1 MKPDA
6 AEGAAR
12 SGLLVQIALALALV
26 GVVPLALAVWQ
37 LVGVNREALFEQL
50 QRTHTV
56 AARTAADAIDSYL
69 ASRAALAAAAA
80 FDARLIASPVGPEA
94 QQLLGDALSAW
105 SGAGVAGLVVLDS
118 RGAVGLQVRTRS
130 QASIVERM
138 SAGALA
144 AEATLE
150 EIDGALW
157 AAVPAPLGA
166 SGATLVLVA
175 DATPIAQA
183 LSESELGEQAQI
195 ALFHRDR
202 RPLFGASAGA
212 ETLPPALAE
221 AAFSGGLSGAGRYR
235 EPSGREV
242 AGAFSSAHGGDWI
255 VVSLQP
261 GTIAEAATRR
271 MTRRSVG
278 AVGASLLLV
287 AGLSVAAWSGLV
299 RPLRALLAAR
309 RAETRV
315 DATGATPMA
324 SETAEL
330 RDALEQL
337 ERRAREKQTL
347 DQIFLGRYQVLE
359 RIGSGG
365 MGSVYRGWDPRLQRT
380 VALKTIQIEAE
391 DGSQV
396 SASKL
401 LAEAVAAAQI
411 AHPNVVGIFDAEE
424 RAGGAY
430 VAMELV
436 DGVGLDRYLE
446 KRSRLDWREVVPL
459 AVAMAHGLAAAH
471 AHDLVHRDIKPG
483 NVLLDF
489 DGAIKIADFGLATFL
504 HKLNDAPGKVFGTP
518 GFMAPETLQ
527 GLPLDSRSDLYAVG
541 VVLFRALTGRY
552 PARGATFQQLIQA
565 TVRDPSPRPEE
576 LEGVPAEVAIL
587 VCALL
592 EKDPERRLSPAKAVA
607 EAFEEIA
614 REHRLVWRLDYE
626 RSPAAPSLPGTM
638 SATMPT
644 VRLDADLA

>member
-1 MKPDA
+1 MDPKPSKSRR
-6 AEGAAR
+6 GP
-12 SGLLVQIALALALV
+12 SLLVQIAVALGLV

-37 LVGVNREALFEQL
+37 LVGVNRDALFEQL

-56 AARTAADAIDSYL
+56 AARTAADAVDGFL

-80 FDARLIASPVGPEA
+80 QDARLVADPVGAEA
-94 QQLLGDALSAW
+94 QRILGDSLSAW
-105 SGAGVAGLVVLDS
+105 SGAGVAGLVVLD
-118 RGAVGLQVRTRS
+118 RHGAVGLQVRTRADAAAVA
-130 QASIVERM
+130 QM
-138 SAGALA
+138 SAA
-144 AEATLE
+144 ARADEATLE
-150 EIDGALW
+150 VIDGTLW
-157 AAVPAPLGA
+157 AAVPQPLGE
-166 SGATLVLVA
+166 SGATLALIA
-175 DATPIAQA
+175 DATPIADA
-183 LSESELGEQAQI
+183 LAESELGEQAEM
-195 ALFHRDR
+195 ALFRRDDR
-202 RPLFGASAGA
+202 RPLFGAPGGA
-212 ETLPPALAE
+212 AALPPALGA
-221 AAFSGGLSGAGRYR
+221 AAFSGNLSGAGRYR

-242 AGAFSSAHGGDWI
+242 AGAYSSAHGGRWI

-261 GTIAEAATRR
+261 GIIAEAAARN
-271 MTRRSVG
+271 MTRRSIF
-278 AVGASLLLV
+278 AVAASLALV

-309 RAETRV
+309 RAEAR
-315 DATGATPMA
+315 AAAAAPMA

-330 RDALEQL
+330 REALAEL
-337 ERRAREKQTL
+337 ERRAREKRAL

-380 VALKTIQIEAE
+380 VALKTIQIEA
-391 DGSQV
+391 DGASEV

-411 AHPNVVGIFDAEE
+411 NHPNVVAIFDAEE

-436 DGVGLDRYLE
+436 DGIGLDRYLE
-446 KRSRLDWREVVPL
+446 RRGRLDWREVVPL
-459 AVAMAHGLAAAH
+459 AAAMANGLAAAH

-489 DGAIKIADFGLATFL
+489 DGDVKIADFGLATFL

-527 GLPLDSRSDLYAVG
+527 GLPLDARSDLYAVG
-541 VVLFRALTGRY
+541 VVLFRALSGRY
-552 PARGATFQQLIQA
+552 PVRGATFQQLIQA
-565 TVRDPSPRPEE
+565 TVRDPAPRPEE
-576 LEGVPAEVAIL
+576 LEGVPAEVATL

-592 EKDPERRLSPAKAVA
+592 EKDPESRLAPAKAVA

-614 REHRLVWRLDYE
+614 REHRLVWRLDWE
-626 RSPAAPSLPGTM
+626 RSAAPAAAPGAP

>member
-1 MKPDA
+1 MSPKQPKVRR
-6 AEGAAR
+6 GP
-12 SGLLVQIALALALV
+12 SLLVQIAVALVLV

-50 QRTHTV
+50 LRTHIV
-56 AARTAADAIDSYL
+56 AARTAADAVDSYL
-69 ASRAALAAAAA
+69 ASRGALASAAA
-80 FDARLIASPVGPEA
+80 FDARLIADPGSPAA

-105 SGAGVAGLVVLDS
+105 SGAGVAGLVVLD
-118 RGAVGLQVRTRS
+118 RNGAVGLQVRTRS
-130 QASIVERM
+130 EASIVDRM
-138 SAGALA
+138 SGEARSD
-144 AEATLE
+144 EATLARL
-150 EIDGALW
+150 DGGLW
-157 AAVPAPLGA
+157 AAVPVPLGD

-175 DATPIAQA
+175 DAAPIAAA
-183 LSESELGEQAQI
+183 LSESELGEQAKV

-202 RPLFGASAGA
+202 RPLFGSSAGA
-212 ETLPPALAE
+212 EVLPPELAE
-221 AAFSGGLSGAGRYR
+221 AAFSGGLSGAGRFR
-235 EPSGREV
+235 EASGREV
-242 AGAFSSAHGGDWI
+242 AGAFSSAHGGRWI

-261 GTIAEAATRR
+261 GTIAEAAARR
-271 MTRRSVG
+271 MTRRSVI

-287 AGLSVAAWSGLV
+287 AGLSVAAYSGLV
-299 RPLRALLAAR
+299 RPLRVLLAAR
-309 RAETRV
+309 RAESRDV
-315 DATGATPMA
+315 TGVTPLV

-330 RDALEQL
+330 RDALHEL
-337 ERRAREKQTL
+337 ERLAKEKQNL

-365 MGSVYRGWDPRLQRT
+365 MGSVYRGWDPRLQRP
-380 VALKTIQIEAE
+380 VALKTIQIETE
-391 DGSQV
+391 GGLES

-411 AHPNVVGIFDAEE
+411 TYPNVVAIFDAEE

-436 DGVGLDRYLE
+436 DGIGLDRYLE
-446 KRSRLDWREVVPL
+446 KRGRLDWREVVPL
-459 AVAMAHGLAAAH
+459 AVAMANGLAAAH
-471 AHDLVHRDIKPG
+471 AQDLVHRDIKPG
-483 NVLLDF
+483 NVLLGF

-527 GLPLDSRSDLYAVG
+527 GLPLGARSDLYAVG

-565 TVRDPSPRPEE
+565 TVRDPAPRPEE
-576 LEGVPAEVAIL
+576 LEGVPADVAEL

-592 EKDPERRLSPAKAVA
+592 AKDPEQRLAPAKAVA

-614 REHRLVWRLDYE
+614 HAHRLTWRLDYE
-626 RSPAAPSLPGTM
+626 RSPTATVAPGAM

>member
-1 MKPDA
+1 MDPKQPK
-6 AEGAAR
+6 GR
-12 SGLLVQIALALALV
+12 RGPSLLVQIAVALGLV

-50 QRTHTV
+50 LRTHTV
-56 AARTAADAIDSYL
+56 AARTAADAVDSYL
-69 ASRAALAAAAA
+69 SSRTALAAAAA
-80 FDARLIASPVGPEA
+80 HDSRLIADPGSPEA
-94 QQLLGDALSAW
+94 QQLLGDSLAAW
-105 SGAGVAGLVVLDS
+105 SGAGVAGLVVLD
-118 RGAVGLQVRTRS
+118 RHGAVGLQVRTRS
-130 QASIVERM
+130 QASIVDRM
-138 SAGALA
+138 AGEALA
-144 AEATLE
+144 GEATLVRL
-150 EIDGALW
+150 DGDLW
-157 AAVPAPLGA
+157 AAVPVAVGD

-175 DATPIAQA
+175 DATPIAAA
-183 LSESELGEQAQI
+183 LAESELGEQAKMI
-195 ALFHRDR
+195 LFHRDR
-202 RPLFGASAGA
+202 RPLFGSAAGA
-212 ETLPPALAE
+212 EALPPELAE
-221 AAFSGGLSGAGRYR
+221 AAFSGNVSGASRYR
-235 EPSGREV
+235 EASGREV
-242 AGAFSSAHGGDWI
+242 AGAFSSAQGGRWI

-261 GTIAEAATRR
+261 GTIAEAAARR
-271 MTRRSVG
+271 MTRRSIL

-287 AGLSVAAWSGLV
+287 AGLSVAAYSGLV

-309 RAETRV
+309 RAEAR
-315 DATGATPMA
+315 DAGATEPMS

-330 RDALEQL
+330 RVALEEL
-337 ERRAREKQTL
+337 ERRAHEKQAL

-365 MGSVYRGWDPRLQRT
+365 MGSVYRGWDPRLQRK

-391 DGSQV
+391 GASDV

-411 AHPNVVGIFDAEE
+411 NHPNVVGIFDAEE

-436 DGVGLDRYLE
+436 DGIGLDRYLE
-446 KRSRLDWREVVPL
+446 KRGRLDWREVAPL
-459 AVAMAHGLAAAH
+459 AAAMANGLAAAH

-489 DGAIKIADFGLATFL
+489 DGDIKIADFGLATFL

-552 PARGATFQQLIQA
+552 PVRGATFQQLIQA
-565 TVRDPSPRPEE
+565 TVRDPAPRPEE
-576 LEGVPAEVAIL
+576 LEGVPAEVATL

-592 EKDPERRLSPAKAVA
+592 EKDPERRLAPAKAVA
-607 EAFEEIA
+607 EAFEEIV

-626 RSPAAPSLPGTM
+626 RSASAAPAPGAL

>member
-1 MKPDA
+1 MKPTPPK
-6 AEGAAR
+6 AR
-12 SGLLVQIALALALV
+12 RGPGLLVQIAVALGLV

-37 LVGVNREALFEQL
+37 LVGVNRDALFEQL

-56 AARTAADAIDSYL
+56 AARTAADAIDSFL
-69 ASRAALAAAAA
+69 ASRAALAAAASH
-80 FDARLIASPVGPEA
+80 DQRLIASPVGPEA
-94 QQLLGDALSAW
+94 QQLLGDALAAW

-130 QASIVERM
+130 QAAIVERM

-150 EIDGALW
+150 AIDGTLW
-157 AAVPAPLGA
+157 AAVPAPLGE

-175 DATPIAQA
+175 DASPIAQA
-183 LSESELGEQAQI
+183 LAESELGEQAQM

-202 RPLFGASAGA
+202 RSLYGASAGA
-212 ETLPPALAE
+212 EALPTALAE

-261 GTIAEAATRR
+261 GTIAEAAARR
-271 MTRRSVG
+271 MTRRSAL

-299 RPLRALLAAR
+299 RPLRALLSAR
-309 RAETRV
+309 RAEARV
-315 DATGATPMA
+315 AEAPMA

-330 RDALEQL
+330 RDALAEL
-337 ERRAREKQTL
+337 EHRAREKQAL

-380 VALKTIQIEAE
+380 VALKTIPIEA
-391 DGSQV
+391 DGGSEV

-446 KRSRLDWREVVPL
+446 KRGRLDWREVVPL

-471 AHDLVHRDIKPG
+471 VHDLVHRDIKPG

-527 GLPLDSRSDLYAVG
+527 GLPLDARSDLYAVG

-576 LEGVPAEVAIL
+576 LEGVPAEVATL

-626 RSPAAPSLPGTM
+626 RSPAAPSGPGTM